1 MCNSKGTDNMGAV
14 AFLQYHLRL
23 PTVVFWDLVHQG
35 VNETLLGLQ
44 LANFWPVILE
54 LLLVFRLPYGPWA
67 GQKFWRELQE
77 ASSAAAATDMAASS
91 EFQLWLGDHLLEETG
106 TGKPASDV
114 WTSKGIRHE

>member
-1 MCNSKGTDNMGAV
+1 MKGTDNMGAV

-23 PTVVFWDLVHQG
+23 PAVVFWDLVHQG

-91 EFQLWLGDHLLEETG
+91 EFQLWLGDYLLEETG